1 MKTERSTL
9 RSLLIAIVVTVLL
22 GACGGGEKVSWKT
35 GGTGGGG
42 STSAPAQ
49 PTKPDDAGAV
59 RFLAQSS
66 FGATTADV
74 AELKDIGLEAWL
86 DQQFGMSRSAT
97 GTHLDYVLSQ
107 FPLPIPDGTTVTMD
121 PAFHSFWR
129 QVMLAPDQLRQ
140 RVAFALSQITVV
152 SAADA
157 NLQTSPHTIASFLD
171 LLAENAFGNYRDIL
185 QAVSTHPA
193 MGQYLTA
200 LANRGDNGRTPDE
213 NYAREV
219 MQLFSI
225 GLFELNMD
233 GTQKVVNGAPVETY
247 GMDDIRGLAKV
258 FTGWSW
264 GNQGTADPSNGRFAG
279 NPADPMRRVIPM
291 QFYRQYHSPDAKVF
305 LTANIAAGTDGVQ
318 AFNTALDTLFN
329 HPNVAPFIG
338 RELIQRLVM
347 SNPSPQYVE
356 RVANAFATGRFTSP
370 NGYYTIGAGQ
380 RGDMKATVAAVLL
393 DSEARSASIAT
404 QDDWGKLR
412 EPVLRIAAL
421 MRAFEATSQS
431 PGQQFRIGNIDNQ
444 MFQTPMRSPT
454 VFNFYRPGYIPP
466 NTTIATKSL
475 VAPEF
480 QIANEVSVATYANTL
495 QNWIPNGFGST
506 ATGQTGPDVRI
517 AATQARAI
525 ATDSG
530 KLVDHV
536 NLMLTANTMS
546 STTRDAIRT
555 VVESVS
561 ATANNAAVNRVNLA
575 LFMTMTSP
583 DFLVQK

>member
-1 MKTERSTL
+1 MVM
-9 RSLLIAIVVTVLL
+9 SLVVGLL
-22 GACGGGEKVSWKT
+22 ACSGDKVSS
-35 GGTGGGG
+35 G
-42 STSAPAQ
+42 SSAVPESQA
-49 PTKPDDAGAV
+49 TKPDDAGAV
-59 RFLAQSS
+59 RFASQSS

-74 AELKDIGLEAWL
+74 DQLKTIGLENWI
-86 DQQFGMSRSAT
+86 DQQFRMPRSAL
-97 GTHLDYVLSQ
+97 GTHLDYVLAQ
-107 FPLPIPDGTTVTMD
+107 FPLPIPSGTTVTMD
-121 PAFHSFWR
+121 PMYHSFWR
-129 QVMLAPDQLRQ
+129 QAVLAPDQLRQ
-140 RVAFALSQITVV
+140 RVTFALSQITVI

-157 NLQTSPHTIASFLD
+157 NLQDSPHTLASFLD
-171 LLAENAFGNYRDIL
+171 LLADNAFGNYRDIL

-200 LANRGDNGRTPDE
+200 LGNRGDNGRTPDE

-233 GTQKVVNGAPVETY
+233 GTQKLTNGAPVETY

-264 GNQGTADPSNGRFAG
+264 GNTGTADPSNGRFAG

-305 LTANIAAGTDGVQ
+305 LTANIAAGTDGVT
-318 AFNTALDTLFN
+318 ARTTALDTLFN

-338 RELIQRLVM
+338 RQLIQRLVT
-347 SNPSPQYVE
+347 SNPSPQYVQ
-356 RVANAFATGRFTSP
+356 RVATAFANGRYTSP
-370 NGYYTIGAGQ
+370 SGVYTVGAGQ
-380 RGDMKATVAAVLL
+380 RGDMKATIAAVLL
-393 DSEARSASIAT
+393 DTEARSSSTMA

-421 MRAFEATSQS
+421 LRGFEATSQS
-431 PGQQFRIGNIDNQ
+431 PGQQFRIAVIDNQ
-444 MFQTPMRSPT
+444 MAQTPMRSPT
-454 VFNFYRPGYIPP
+454 VFNFYRPGYVPP
-466 NTTIATKSL
+466 NTTIANRGL

-506 ATGQTGPDVRI
+506 FTGQTGPDIRI
-517 AATQARAI
+517 TATAARAM
-525 ATDSG
+525 ATDVN

-536 NLMLTANTMS
+536 ALMLTANTMS
-546 STTRDAIRT
+546 TPTRDAIRT
-555 VVESVS
+555 AVGSIP
-561 ATANNAAVNRVNLA
+561 ATATNATTNRVNLA

>member
-1 MKTERSTL
+1 MSA
-9 RSLLIAIVVTVLL
+9 LLA
-22 GACGGGEKVSWKT
+22 ACGGGERVSW
-35 GGTGGGG
+35 
-42 STSAPAQ
+42 STSSPAQATPGQPAPAQPTPAQ

-59 RFLAQSS
+59 RFLAQAS
-66 FGATTADV
+66 FGATTADI
-74 AELKDIGLEAWL
+74 ALLKDVGLEMWL
-86 DQQFGMSRSAT
+86 DQQFGMTRSQT
-97 GTHLDYVLSQ
+97 GKHLDYVLSQ
-107 FPLPIPDGTTVTMD
+107 FPLPIPQGTTVTMD
-121 PAFHSFWR
+121 PLYHTFWR
-129 QVMLAPDQLRQ
+129 QAMLAPDQLRQ
-140 RVAFALSQITVV
+140 RMVFALSQITVV
-152 SAADA
+152 STADA
-157 NLQTSPHTIASFLD
+157 GLQDSPHTIASFLD
-171 LLAENAFGNYRDIL
+171 VLADNAFGNYRDL
-185 QAVSTHPA
+185 LRAVSTHPA
-193 MGQYLTA
+193 MGQYLTS

-233 GTQKVVNGAPVETY
+233 GTQKLVNGAAVETY

-264 GNQGTADPSNGRFAG
+264 GNQGAPDPTNGRFAG

-305 LTANIAAGTDGVQ
+305 LTANIPAGTDGAQ
-318 AFNTALDTLFN
+318 ALGVALDTLFN

-338 RELIQRLVM
+338 REMIQRLVT
-347 SNPSPQYVE
+347 SNPSPQYIQ
-356 RVANAFATGRFTSP
+356 RVANAFATGRYTTA
-370 NGYYTIGAGQ
+370 NGNYSVGSGQ
-380 RGDMKATVAAVLL
+380 RGDMKALVAAVLL
-393 DSEARSASIAT
+393 DAEARSAGNAA

-412 EPVLRIAAL
+412 EPVLRVAAL

-454 VFNFYRPGYIPP
+454 VFNFYRPGYVPP
-466 NTTIATKSL
+466 NTAIAMKSL

-506 ATGQTGPDVRI
+506 ATGQSGPDIRI
-517 AATQARAI
+517 TATEARAL
-525 ATDSG
+525 APDVD

-536 NLMLTANTMS
+536 SLMLTASTMS
-546 STTRDAIRT
+546 TATRNSIRT
-555 VVESVS
+555 AVGSIP
-561 ATANNAAVNRVNLA
+561 AAANNSVANRVNLA

>member
-1 MKTERSTL
+1 MKTERITT
-9 RSLLIAIVVTVLL
+9 RSLLIATATALVLA
-22 GACGGGEKVSWKT
+22 ACGGGKVS
-35 GGTGGGG
+35 
-42 STSAPAQ
+42 STTDTTASSQ
-49 PTKPDDAGAV
+49 PTIPDDAGAV
-59 RFLAQSS
+59 RFLSQAS
-66 FGATTADV
+66 FGATAGDI
-74 AELKDIGLEAWL
+74 AHLKSIGLENWIAE
-86 DQQFGMSRSAT
+86 QFGMSRSPT
-97 GTHLDYVLSQ
+97 GTHLDYVRSQ
-107 FPLPIPDGTTVTMD
+107 IPLPVPQGTTVTMD
-121 PAFHSFWR
+121 PLFHTFWR
-129 QVMLAPDQLRQ
+129 QAMLAPDQLRQ
-140 RVAFALSQITVV
+140 RVTFALSQITVI

-157 NLQTSPHTIASFLD
+157 GLQDSPHTIASYLD
-171 LLAENAFGNYRDIL
+171 LLADNAFGNYRDIL
-185 QAVSTHPA
+185 GAISTHPA

-200 LANRGDNGRTPDE
+200 RGNRGDNGRTPDE
-213 NYAREV
+213 NYAREI

-233 GTQKVVNGAPVETY
+233 GTQKMVNGAPVDTY
-247 GMDDIRGLAKV
+247 DMDDIRGLAKV

-264 GNQGTADPSNGRFAG
+264 GNEGAADPSNGRFSG

-305 LTANIAAGTDGVQ
+305 LTANIAAGTDGVT
-318 AFNTALDTLFN
+318 AMNTALDTLFN

-338 RELIQRLVM
+338 RTLIQRLVT
-347 SNPSPQYVE
+347 SNPSPQYIQ
-356 RVANAFATGRFTSP
+356 RVANAFATGK
-370 NGYYTIGAGQ
+370 YTTATGNYSVGSGQ
-380 RGDMKATVAAVLL
+380 RGDLKATVAAVLL
-393 DSEARSASIAT
+393 DAEARAAGNIN

-454 VFNFYRPGYIPP
+454 VFNFYRPGYVPP
-466 NTTIATKSL
+466 NTTLASKSL

-480 QIANEVSVATYANTL
+480 QIANEVTVATYANTL

-506 ATGQTGPDVRI
+506 ATGQTGPDIRI
-517 AATQARAI
+517 SATAARAL
-525 ATDSG
+525 ATDVN

-536 NLMLTANTMS
+536 SLMLTSNTMS
-546 STTRDAIRT
+546 TATRDSIRAA
-555 VVESVS
+555 VGSIS
-561 ATANNAAVNRVNLA
+561 ATGTNAVANRVNLA